1 MQQRY
6 KKKIMPLHCGIIG
19 ITNSGKTTLFNC
31 MSNTKAESTSFAFSS
46 NKSNIGL
53 MNVPDARLDRLN
65 ELNKLRKKTPATIDI
80 IDIPGLTRGASH
92 GEGIGNTFLAD
103 IRNTDALIHVL
114 RCFDDPN
121 LAHIEGSVDPVRD
134 KETVDLEL
142 AIKDLE
148 SVEKKM
154 QKLEKLARM
163 GEKDAKKGLEVLVE
177 YKNHLENFQP
187 VRTAAVPV
195 RDRHWIDDLFL
206 LTAKPVMYVCNVD
219 DASAAGGNHHTV
231 RLKEAL
237 AGEDTEVLVI
247 AAALEAE
254 IAELELMEDRMEF
267 LHDAG
272 LSEPGISRLIRSAY
286 AMLSQI
292 SFFTAGP
299 KEVRAWTIRRGMT
312 VLQAA
317 GTIHSDME
325 RGFIRAEVIK
335 IGDYTGLGSEQACKE
350 AGKIAVE
357 GKTYIVEDGDV
368 IYVRFNV

>member
-1 MQQRY
+1 
-6 KKKIMPLHCGIIG
+6 MPLHCGIVG

-53 MNVPDARLDRLN
+53 MNVPDERLERLAEIN
-65 ELNKLRKKTPATIDI
+65 SPPKKTRATIDI
-80 IDIPGLTRGASH
+80 IDIPGLTKGASH

-121 LAHIEGSVDPVRD
+121 LPHIEGSVDPVRD

-154 QKLEKLARM
+154 QKLEKLAKI
-163 GEKDAKKGLEVLVE
+163 GEKEAKKGLEILEV
-177 YKNHLENFQP
+177 YKNHLENFLP
-187 VRTAAVPV
+187 IRTAEVQE
-195 RDRHWIDDLFL
+195 RDKHWIDDLFL

-219 DASAAGGNHHTV
+219 DASAVNGNQYSEK
-231 RLKEAL
+231 LKEAVS
-237 AGEDTEVLVI
+237 GEETEVLII

-254 IAELELMEDRMEF
+254 IAELEMLEDRMEF
-267 LHDAG
+267 LGDAG
-272 LSEPGISRLIRSAY
+272 LSEPGVGRLIRSAY
-286 AMLSQI
+286 ALLNQI

-299 KEVRAWTIRRGMT
+299 KEVRAWTIKKGMT
-312 VLQAA
+312 VHQAS

-335 IGDYTGLGSEQACKE
+335 FGDYSGLGSEQACKE

-357 GKTYIVEDGDV
+357 GKTYIVDDGDV